1 MTQRQ
6 FAEKLYVT
14 DSAVSKWERGL
25 SYPDITLLH
34 DICRVLEV
42 SEHELLTA
50 SEDTEARRSETLARR
65 YIRLVRGWKF
75 GQIACYALAAVISFI
90 ADLASDGALGWAWVV
105 LASLLTAASL
115 TLTPALAPERMGGVW
130 TAGAFTL
137 ALELLLGVCCLYTGG
152 DWFFVAGI
160 SVLFGLCL
168 VLLPFVLRRL
178 PLPEALASRKTL
190 LCLGA
195 DLALLLALLGVCCV
209 YAGGDW
215 FWITAVS
222 VIFAAAVLL
231 LPFVMKQLPLP
242 EAFRRHSAAL
252 WLGTVSLLLF
262 VLLGAACLYDGGDW
276 FLLPALPMAVYG
288 LLLPWGVLV
297 LARYLRAGGWFRA
310 AAALHGP
317 AVQPAAALRLRSR
330 ALGRRGH
337 SLERDDAHPGS
348 ADTHRPCACRRGHA
362 QAQKIKK
369 TAGPVW
375 GRPFF
380 VACCQSLSSPSSSG
394 SSSSSSMPSNSRV
407 SPQLGHSMEPR
418 FRTSSSMVMVFSQA
432 GQVTS

>member
-34 DICRVLEV
+34 DICEILNI

-50 SEDTEARRSETLARR
+50 SEDTEARRAETLARR

-75 GQIACYALAAVISFI
+75 GQIACYSLAAVVCFI
-90 ADLASDGALGWAWVV
+90 ADLASDGALSWFWVV

-137 ALELLLGVCCLYTGG
+137 AIELLLGVCCLYTGG
-152 DWFFVAGI
+152 DWFFVAGM

-168 VLLPFVLRRL
+168 LLLPLVLLRL
-178 PLPEALASRKTL
+178 PLPEALVSRKAL

-195 DLALLLALLGVCCV
+195 DLALLLGLLGVCCA
-209 YAGGDW
+209 YTDGDW

-222 VIFAAAVLL
+222 VLFAASILL
-231 LPFVMKQLPLP
+231 LPFVIRQLPLP
-242 EAFRRHSAAL
+242 EALTRHRAAL
-252 WLGTVSLLLF
+252 WLGTVSLMLF
-262 VLLGAACLYDGGDW
+262 VLLGAACLYDGGHW
-276 FLLPALPMAVYG
+276 FLLPALPMALYG

-297 LARYLRAGGWFRA
+297 LVRYLRVGRWFRA
-310 AAALHGP
+310 SAAVGFTALWYWLFPWVLDRVMALDGRFSDQPYSLLRPFGFDLLRWDAAGTASNVMLLILAALIL
-317 AVQPAAALRLRSR
+317 AALILAAVGILR
-330 ALGRRGH
+330 RR
-337 SLERDDAHPGS
+337 
-348 ADTHRPCACRRGHA
+348 
-362 QAQKIKK
+362 K
-369 TAGPVW
+369 
-375 GRPFF
+375 
-380 VACCQSLSSPSSSG
+380 
-394 SSSSSSMPSNSRV
+394 
-407 SPQLGHSMEPR
+407 
-418 FRTSSSMVMVFSQA
+418 
-432 GQVTS
+432 